1 MTNLETGSIAFELAK
16 KDASIATFWLVHN
29 ALGSCVVNTLGDNE
43 QRQRILTDTMNM
55 DKFICFGLT
64 EPEFGSN
71 VS

>member
-1 MTNLETGSIAFELAK
+1 MTNLENGFFAFELAK
-16 KDASIATFWLVHN
+16 KDASIATFCLVHN
-29 ALGSCVVNTLGDNE
+29 ALGSCVVNNLGDSE